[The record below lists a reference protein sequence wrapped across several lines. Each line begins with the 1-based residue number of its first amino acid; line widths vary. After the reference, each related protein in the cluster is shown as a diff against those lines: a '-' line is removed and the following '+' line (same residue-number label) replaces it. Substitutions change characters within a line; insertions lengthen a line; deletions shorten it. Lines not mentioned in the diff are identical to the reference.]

1 MVVNSINYLR
11 GSKMKAVEYYAN
23 VLSDGHLSVPEHL
36 KRYLKNDSAVRVM
49 LLLPDDET
57 DWNEMGAAQ
66 FLKGYSEKDA
76 IYDNL

>member
-1 MVVNSINYLR
+1 
-11 GSKMKAVEYYAN
+11 MKAIEYYAN
-23 VLSDGHLSVPEHL
+23 ILSDGHLSVPEHL
-36 KRYLKNDSAVRVM
+36 KRYLKYDSAVRVM

-76 IYDNL
+76 IYDDL